1 MKTKDIE
8 ALESYISTEN
18 AHFNSYTK
26 KILCE
31 AIRNGLFEN
40 PETPLRLFD
49 YANSELEKNHEHP
62 LKGVQ
67 LFNAEMDK
75 EKLNPA
81 QRLFVYEWTLKY
93 LNNSVFGEEGKE
105 ELKLTDIQNLLTSQ
119 MEQLK
124 AESQPET
131 PKTKDIR
138 QTLKEIVLAELAA
151 LPEMLKTLDAVQ
163 RANIVCKLAPFVL
176 PRVESVTAEQDEPK
190 DRTSTGFSW

>member
-1 MKTKDIE
+1 MK
-8 ALESYISTEN
+8 A
-18 AHFNSYTK
+18 
-26 KILCE
+26 
-31 AIRNGLFEN
+31 
-40 PETPLRLFD
+40 
-49 YANSELEKNHEHP
+49 
-62 LKGVQ
+62 VQ

-81 QRLFVYEWTLKY
+81 QRLFVYEWTIKY
-93 LNNSVFGEEGKE
+93 INNSVFGEEGKE

-119 MEQLK
+119 MERLK
-124 AESQPET
+124 AESQPEA

-151 LPEMLKTLDAVQ
+151 LPETLKTLDALQ

-190 DRTSTGFSW
+190 DRTTGFTW